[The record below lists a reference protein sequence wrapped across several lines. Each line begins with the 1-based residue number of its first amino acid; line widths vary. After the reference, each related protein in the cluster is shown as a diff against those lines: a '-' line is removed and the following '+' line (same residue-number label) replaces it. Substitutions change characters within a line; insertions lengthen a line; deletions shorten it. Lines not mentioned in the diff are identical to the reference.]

1 MTATSAKNNLK
12 NMIVKTIKK
21 FIWSFTRKRKINK
34 VTKDSMVKN
43 EKILEYL
50 GDEADYDGMGDWG
63 RFPPIKKNK

>member
-1 MTATSAKNNLK
+1 LTATLAKNNLK

-34 VTKDSMVKN
+34 VTKDSMIKN
-43 EKILEYL
+43 EKILEHL

-63 RFPPIKKNK
+63 RFPPIKKK

>member
-1 MTATSAKNNLK
+1 
-12 NMIVKTIKK
+12 MIVKTIKK